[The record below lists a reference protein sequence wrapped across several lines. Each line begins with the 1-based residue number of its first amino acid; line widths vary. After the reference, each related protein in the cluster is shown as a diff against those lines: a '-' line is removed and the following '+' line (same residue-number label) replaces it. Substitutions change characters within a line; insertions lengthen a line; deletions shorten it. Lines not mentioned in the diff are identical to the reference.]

1 MQKKAWI
8 GLEGM
13 EFYAYHGVYEE
24 ERRIGGKYVVDV
36 SVYACT
42 EGAQCSDDLNGT
54 VNYEKIYQVVEQNMQ
69 VPVQLIEHLARKI
82 VNDVRLF
89 VSDDDI
95 IRVNIRKLHPPL
107 GGKVAA
113 SVVELEE

>member
-24 ERRIGGKYVVDV
+24 ERKIGGKYVVDV
-36 SVYACT
+36 QVYACT
-42 EGAQCSDDLNGT
+42 EGAQWRDDLNGT
-54 VNYEKIYQVVEQNMQ
+54 VNYERIYLVVEKNMQ
-69 VPVQLIEHLARKI
+69 VPVQLIEHIARRI
-82 VNDVRLF
+82 MNDVRLF
-89 VSDDDI
+89 VSIDDI
-95 IRVNIRKLHPPL
+95 IRVKIRKLHPPL
-107 GGKVAA
+107 GGKVYA